1 MSWHDTNNGSSS
13 VSAVCVS
20 VGASFCVRGSS
31 MPKLARP
38 AMATS
43 IEMAVRIQSYN
54 QRNLSKWIQ
63 KPAWLSHFGRF
74 PPTTKNS
81 LKVFRV
87 FYTEL
92 PLMVE
97 LVCGPYSLGQW
108 VKSLVAHGC
117 CLPGSRLQ
125 THRKRLHK
133 LFFFGNQTEDWRWK
147 HTIKQ

>member
-87 FYTEL
+87 FIRNYHWWL
-92 PLMVE
+92 
-97 LVCGPYSLGQW
+97 SLCVALIVW
-108 VKSLVAHGC
+108 VSGSNHLSCMDAVYLAAVFKPTGKGC
-117 CLPGSRLQ
+117 TNCFFLGI
-125 THRKRLHK
+125 K
-133 LFFFGNQTEDWRWK
+133 LKIEDGNIQ
-147 HTIKQ
+147 